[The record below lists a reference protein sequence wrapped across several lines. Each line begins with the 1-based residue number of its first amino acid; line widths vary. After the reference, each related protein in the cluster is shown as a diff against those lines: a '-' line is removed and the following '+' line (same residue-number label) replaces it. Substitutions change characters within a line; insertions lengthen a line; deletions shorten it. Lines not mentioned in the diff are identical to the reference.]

1 MSTSTP
7 ERSPQSLPKLLVSAC
22 LLGNPVRYD
31 GKSKNLYHAGLQQL
45 LMQGRVIAFCPEVAG
60 GLPVPR
66 AAAEIVAGDGSAVIA
81 GSARVLTREGDDV
94 SEFFL
99 AGAKQ
104 TLALCHQHDISTALL
119 TELSPS
125 CGSGQ
130 IYDGSFTRQPYS
142 ASGVTTSLLQQHGIN
157 VFNQYQ
163 VDDALDYLIH
173 LSS

>member
-1 MSTSTP
+1 MAQPTQIDSQRAP
-7 ERSPQSLPKLLVSAC
+7 RDLPKLLVSAC

-31 GKSKNLYHAGLQQL
+31 GKSKSLDHAGLQQL
-45 LMQGRVIAFCPEVAG
+45 LTQDRVIVFCPEVAG

-81 GSARVLTREGDDV
+81 GTAQVKTREGNDV
-94 SEFFL
+94 SECFL
-99 AGAKQ
+99 AGAEQ
-104 TLALCHQHDISTALL
+104 ALALCRQHDIRAALL

-130 IYDGSFTRQPYS
+130 IYDGSFTRQTIS
-142 ASGVTTSLLQQHGIN
+142 ASGVTTALLQQHGIK

-163 VDDALDYLIH
+163 LDEALNYLTI
-173 LSS
+173 